1 MAKVS
6 TDGMRGTAG
15 EIKSLIDV
23 LKNKATSTAM
33 GAERMSQAAS
43 VLTGYNGQT
52 VQGTVVNTNQFD
64 GKHVSHYKEYQTW
77 IINTNGV
84 EELASSVAKKAEALE
99 AIASKISGEAD
110 VINSIS
116 EQIEGYITTI
126 QSTIGD
132 NISATAITTAFKAL
146 GQNGVTKANLAVS
159 GDLIN
164 NRDFLDFNQI
174 KTDPNL
180 QGGVLTFEKQD
191 DGTYKV
197 LKNGGGTGYY
207 TTGLAAAF
215 YMKTLVTTAKNE
227 TILSTTN
234 DKLPLKGE
242 EALNNIKKGVS
253 NIVDETKQNY
263 KNFTEGTTKA
273 RDKINSFKD
282 NLSGNSSKDAIQI
295 DYPNNTK
302 NLATEY
308 KARWQDD
315 LFSQSLMGKQDYV
328 IPEGKSLYLKDS
340 LIAQSGDVLKYDSA
354 SNNYFIFNSEGQ
366 RQNLSNYT
374 PEVLSN
380 GTFKNTLLN

>member
-15 EIKSLIDV
+15 EIKSLIDI
-23 LKNKATSTAM
+23 LKNRATSTAM

-43 VLTGYNGQT
+43 ILTGYNGQI

-84 EELASSVAKKAEALE
+84 EELASSVAKKAEALGT
-99 AIASKISGEAD
+99 IASKISGEAD

-116 EQIEGYITTI
+116 EQIEGYIATI

-132 NISATAITTAFKAL
+132 NVSATAAATAFKAL

-215 YMKTLVTTAKNE
+215 YMKTLSNTLKSENAGYEMVQKYHEQQAK
-227 TILSTTN
+227 STEKAGDEMIQKYHEQQAKSTEPSEPLMSAEKIEEQEQYTYDGN
-234 DKLPLKGE
+234 RVLKGKTIE
-242 EALNNIKKGVS
+242 LYKGKTGGYKIVSPIDNEHNEAIYYN
-253 NIVDETKQNY
+253 
-263 KNFTEGTTKA
+263 
-273 RDKINSFKD
+273 KD
-282 NLSGNSSKDAIQI
+282 GKRIHRAVYNQDG
-295 DYPNNTK
+295 
-302 NLATEY
+302 LAVFESY
-308 KARWQDD
+308 
-315 LFSQSLMGKQDYV
+315 G
-328 IPEGKSLYLKDS
+328 
-340 LIAQSGDVLKYDSA
+340 
-354 SNNYFIFNSEGQ
+354 
-366 RQNLSNYT
+366 
-374 PEVLSN
+374 
-380 GTFKNTLLN
+380 

>member
-15 EIKSLIDV
+15 EIKSLIDI
-23 LKNKATSTAM
+23 LKNRATSTAM

-43 VLTGYNGQT
+43 ILTGYNGQI

-84 EELASSVAKKAEALE
+84 EELASSAAKKAEALGT
-99 AIASKISGEAD
+99 IASKISGEAD

-116 EQIEGYITTI
+116 EQIEGYIATI

-132 NISATAITTAFKAL
+132 NVSATAAATAFKAL

-215 YMKTLVTTAKNE
+215 YMKTLSNTLKSENAGYEMVQKYHEQQAK
-227 TILSTTN
+227 STEKAGDEMIQKYHEQQAKSTEPSEPLMSAEKIEEQEQYTYDGN
-234 DKLPLKGE
+234 RVLKGKTIE
-242 EALNNIKKGVS
+242 LYKGKTGGYKIVSPIDNEHNEAIYYN
-253 NIVDETKQNY
+253 
-263 KNFTEGTTKA
+263 
-273 RDKINSFKD
+273 KD
-282 NLSGNSSKDAIQI
+282 GKRIHRAVYNQDG
-295 DYPNNTK
+295 
-302 NLATEY
+302 LAVFESY
-308 KARWQDD
+308 
-315 LFSQSLMGKQDYV
+315 G
-328 IPEGKSLYLKDS
+328 
-340 LIAQSGDVLKYDSA
+340 
-354 SNNYFIFNSEGQ
+354 
-366 RQNLSNYT
+366 
-374 PEVLSN
+374 
-380 GTFKNTLLN
+380 

>member
-23 LKNKATSTAM
+23 LKNRATSTAM

-43 VLTGYNGQT
+43 ILTGYNGQI

-84 EELASSVAKKAEALE
+84 EELASSVAKKAEALGT
-99 AIASKISGEAD
+99 IASKISGEAD

-116 EQIEGYITTI
+116 EQIEGYIATI

-132 NISATAITTAFKAL
+132 NVSATAAATAFKAL

-164 NRDFLDFNQI
+164 DRDFLDFNQI

-180 QGGVLTFEKQD
+180 KGGVLTFEKQD

-242 EALNNIKKGVS
+242 EALNNIKKDVS

-273 RDKINSFKD
+273 KDKINSFKD
-282 NLSGNSSKDAIQI
+282 NLSGNSSKDEIQI

>member
-23 LKNKATSTAM
+23 LKNRATSTAM

-43 VLTGYNGQT
+43 ILTGYNGQI

-84 EELASSVAKKAEALE
+84 EELASSVAKKAEALGT
-99 AIASKISGEAD
+99 IASKISGEAD

-116 EQIEGYITTI
+116 EQIEGYIATI

-132 NISATAITTAFKAL
+132 NVSATAAATAFKAL

-164 NRDFLDFNQI
+164 DRDFLDFNQI

-180 QGGVLTFEKQD
+180 KGGALTFEKQD

-242 EALNNIKKGVS
+242 EALNNIKKDVS

-273 RDKINSFKD
+273 KDKINSFKD
-282 NLSGNSSKDAIQI
+282 NLSGNSSKDEIQI

>member
-15 EIKSLIDV
+15 EIKSLIDI
-23 LKNKATSTAM
+23 LKNRATSTAM

-43 VLTGYNGQT
+43 ILTGYNGQI

-64 GKHVSHYKEYQTW
+64 GKHVSHYKEYKTW

-84 EELASSVAKKAEALE
+84 EELASSVAKKAEALGN
-99 AIASKISGEAD
+99 IASKISGEAD

-116 EQIEGYITTI
+116 EQIEGYIATI

-132 NISATAITTAFKAL
+132 NVSATAAATAFKAL

-215 YMKTLVTTAKNE
+215 YMKTLSNTLKLENAGYEMVQKYHEQQAK
-227 TILSTTN
+227 STEKAGDEMVQKYHEQQTKSTEKTGDEMVQKYHEQQAKSTEKAGDEMVQKYHEQQSKSTEPSKQLMSAEKIEEQEQYTYDGN
-234 DKLPLKGE
+234 RVLKGKTIE
-242 EALNNIKKGVS
+242 LYKGKTGGYKIVSPIDNKHNEAIYYN
-253 NIVDETKQNY
+253 
-263 KNFTEGTTKA
+263 
-273 RDKINSFKD
+273 KD
-282 NLSGNSSKDAIQI
+282 GKRIHRAVFNQDG
-295 DYPNNTK
+295 
-302 NLATEY
+302 LAVFESY
-308 KARWQDD
+308 
-315 LFSQSLMGKQDYV
+315 G
-328 IPEGKSLYLKDS
+328 
-340 LIAQSGDVLKYDSA
+340 
-354 SNNYFIFNSEGQ
+354 
-366 RQNLSNYT
+366 
-374 PEVLSN
+374 
-380 GTFKNTLLN
+380 